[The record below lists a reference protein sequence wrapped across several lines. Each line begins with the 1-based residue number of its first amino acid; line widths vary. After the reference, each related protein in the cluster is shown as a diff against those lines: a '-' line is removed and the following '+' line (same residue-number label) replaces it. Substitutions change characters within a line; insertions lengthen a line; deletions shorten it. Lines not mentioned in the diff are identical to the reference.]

1 MTERIEVA
9 AVEDVPPHSMQAVV
23 HNGKRYLLVNL
34 DGSFYAL
41 DGVCSHEYAELDK
54 GSLAG
59 DQVVCPLH
67 QSTFDVRTGEVL
79 MSPATEDLRTFP
91 VEVEDGKVYLLLDA

>member
-1 MTERIEVA
+1 MTQLVEVA
-9 AVEDVPPHSMQAVV
+9 RLDDFPAHSMRAIVRGE
-23 HNGKRYLLVNL
+23 NRYLVVNL

-67 QSTFDVRTGEVL
+67 QSTFDVRTGEVQ
-79 MSPATEDLRTFP
+79 MSPATEDLRTYP
-91 VEVEDGKVYLLLDA
+91 VRVEGGKVFVVLDG